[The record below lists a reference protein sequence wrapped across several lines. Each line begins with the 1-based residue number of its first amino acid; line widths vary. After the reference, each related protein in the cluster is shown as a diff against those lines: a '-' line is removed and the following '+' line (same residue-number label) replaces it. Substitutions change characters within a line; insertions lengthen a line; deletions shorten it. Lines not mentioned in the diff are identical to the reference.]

1 MIQQFKIDKENWTL
15 KFDKL
20 KNKRGLK
27 KVSDES
33 VIKGLEKAEGTREKL
48 LERLAKLEEDNEGLQ
63 DELDRLKSVDQ
74 KCKDSMKDSMSK
86 VEQDLTR
93 NNQSQIRKLK
103 KAQMTNKD
111 LKTTIMNQK
120 SQMESLRGQLGE
132 L

>member
-1 MIQQFKIDKENWTL
+1 L

-63 DELDRLKSVDQ
+63 DELDRLKSVD
-74 KCKDSMKDSMSK
+74 
-86 VEQDLTR
+86 
-93 NNQSQIRKLK
+93 
-103 KAQMTNKD
+103 
-111 LKTTIMNQK
+111 
-120 SQMESLRGQLGE
+120 
-132 L
+132 